1 MRVLARKAVF
11 RREIFSER
19 IREKDLV
26 GKRGDDAWTG
36 KGVAM
41 IPPWPRGFDESQSN
55 EHTHIN
61 VRWRAFNFLVA
72 RIYSTVGEN

>member
-19 IREKDLV
+19 IREKDLEN
-26 GKRGDDAWTG
+26 AWTE

-55 EHTHIN
+55 EHTYIH
-61 VRWRAFNFLVA
+61 VWMACLQFSR
-72 RIYSTVGEN
+72 GEDL

>member
-1 MRVLARKAVF
+1 MTCGP
-11 RREIFSER
+11 
-19 IREKDLV
+19 EKE
-26 GKRGDDAWTG
+26 
-36 KGVAM
+36 VAM

>member
-55 EHTHIN
+55 EHTYIH
-61 VRWRAFNFLVA
+61 VWMACLQFSR
-72 RIYSTVGEN
+72 GEDL